1 MRVEQMHKRNFLHR
15 DIKPENFLIGC
26 SKKVNQ
32 IFVIDFGLSKRFIC
46 PKTNEHIELRKTKF
60 IGTPR
65 YSSLNAHMGNEQSR
79 RDDLEAIGNVLIYFF
94 KNGRLPWM
102 VAEDQKVNV
111 NHNLLKAHQNT
122 TFDELIEGCPEWL
135 EKFMSYVKQMSF
147 E

>member
-1 MRVEQMHKRNFLHR
+1 
-15 DIKPENFLIGC
+15 
-26 SKKVNQ
+26 
-32 IFVIDFGLSKRFIC
+32 
-46 PKTNEHIELRKTKF
+46 
-60 IGTPR
+60 
-65 YSSLNAHMGNEQSR
+65 
-79 RDDLEAIGNVLIYFF
+79 
-94 KNGRLPWM
+94 M